1 MTPSTM
7 SITHYRM
14 TDDEVTGHDRRKAI
28 RTALEQSEPGWMT
41 AMDLAETVGIDRAT
55 VYHHAKR
62 MVAEGTA
69 ALGFLH
75 LIGEP
80 GRPARV
86 VIDPDRLAD
95 IPSEFEHTVVRYT
108 GVTDTFP
115 ARIEFTETPDEYV
128 RPRLGPIA
136 TALRDGLG
144 HDELATAIARTTAD
158 AILAELHAGT
168 LRLVIEP
175 TPAASAS
182 EEPR

>member
-1 MTPSTM
+1 M
-7 SITHYRM
+7 SLEGLTESRNHGILFPMPDT
-14 TDDEVTGHDRRKAI
+14 EPTGHDRRKAI
-28 RTALEQSEPGWMT
+28 RAALAISERGWMT
-41 AMDLAETVGIDRAT
+41 TVELADKVGIDRAT
-55 VYHHAKR
+55 VTHHAKV
-62 MVAEGTA
+62 MVREGTA

-95 IPSEFEHTVVRYT
+95 IPSEFEHTVVRHT
-108 GVTDTFP
+108 GITDTF
-115 ARIEFTETPDEYV
+115 AAKIEFTETPDEYV

-144 HDELATAIARTTAD
+144 HDQLADAIARTTAD

-175 TPAASAS
+175 TDP
-182 EEPR
+182 